1 MAVSSLILGII
12 GILLSFMLIGIIPGL
27 IGLILG
33 IIATVNNHKNGIAI
47 AGLTCSAISVLLFF
61 CVLFIALSS
70 PEKNAEDSA
79 AETQVTVTG
88 SEYIE
93 PEHTDTEPA
102 EEESVWANEYTPI
115 NDFRYHVDKE
125 YHTITLISYDRGPDE
140 DIHKILLSPVY
151 TLNGE
156 DYTLVSMGSDAC
168 FFGKTWIESVII
180 PEGVTYIEGNCF
192 NSCGVKDVYLP
203 STLEEIPESLFSY
216 LGDEYKVY
224 CNSVI
229 DLPADRDTN
238 DYELRTYGTSGAEEL
253 GESFAGA
260 INGIFKGLGEDIDNP
275 TVINIYFGGTDE
287 QWHNLT
293 DGYDTEESP
302 RYVPEDDDDSSDLY
316 DEGRE
321 AGEELKEKLEN
332 IDW

>member
-1 MAVSSLILGII
+1 MAVASLILGII
-12 GILLSFMLIGIIPGL
+12 GIVLSFVFIGILPGI
-27 IGLILG
+27 IGLIFG
-33 IIATVNNHKNGIAI
+33 IIASVKDSKNGIAI
-47 AGLTCSAISVLLFF
+47 AGLICSSTSVLLF
-61 CVLFIALSS
+61 CILLFIALTSPTKSS
-70 PEKNAEDSA
+70 DDLSVASQA
-79 AETQVTVTG
+79 TVTG

-93 PEHTDTEPA
+93 PESADPEPI
-102 EEESVWANEYTPI
+102 EKESVWANEFTPI
-115 NDFRYHVDKE
+115 NDFRYHIDE
-125 YHTITLISYDRGPDE
+125 ENHTITLISYDKGPDE

-156 DYTLVSMGSDAC
+156 DYNLVSMGSDAC

-216 LGDEYKVY
+216 LGDKYQVY

-238 DYELRTYGTSGAEEL
+238 DYELRAYGASGAEEL

-260 INGIFKGLGEDIDNP
+260 INGFFKGLGEDVDNP

-293 DGYDTEESP
+293 GGYNAEEKTI
-302 RYVPEDDDDSSDLY
+302 DDPGDSDNLY

-332 IDW
+332 ID

>member
-1 MAVSSLILGII
+1 MAVASLVLGIV
-12 GILLSFMLIGIIPGL
+12 GIVLSFVFIGIIPGI

-33 IIATVNNHKNGIAI
+33 IIATVNDRKNGIAI
-47 AGLTCSAISVLLFF
+47 AGLTCSFISVLIFF
-61 CVLFIALSS
+61 CALLSS
-70 PEKNAEDSA
+70 ITSIKNKQENSSA
-79 AETQVTVTG
+79 VAQVTVTG
-88 SEYIE
+88 SEYVAPEPTDSEPIE
-93 PEHTDTEPA
+93 K
-102 EEESVWANEYTPI
+102 ESVWANEYTPI
-115 NDFRYHVDKE
+115 NNFRYHIDE
-125 YHTITLISYDRGPDE
+125 ENRTITLISYDKGPDD

-151 TLNGE
+151 TLNSE

-192 NSCGVKDVYLP
+192 NSCGVKDIYLP
-203 STLEEIPESLFSY
+203 STLEAIPESLFSY

-229 DLPADRDTN
+229 DLPADRDSN
-238 DYELRTYGTSGAEEL
+238 DYELRTYGASGAEEL

-260 INGIFKGLGEDIDNP
+260 INGLVMGLGEDIDNP
-275 TVINIYFGGTDE
+275 TVVNIYFGGTDD

-293 DGYDTEESP
+293 DGYDTEERSIDD
-302 RYVPEDDDDSSDLY
+302 PENADDSSDLY
-316 DEGRE
+316 DKGKE
-321 AGEELKEKLEN
+321 AGDAISEKLGN

>member
-1 MAVSSLILGII
+1 MAIASLILGII
-12 GILLSFMLIGIIPGL
+12 GIVLSFVLIGIIPG
-27 IGLILG
+27 IVGLILG
-33 IIATVNNHKNGIAI
+33 IISTANNSKNGIAI
-47 AGLTCSAISVLLFF
+47 SGLTCSSISVLIFF
-61 CVLFIALSS
+61 CVLFSS
-70 PEKNAEDSA
+70 LTTIKNKQESSDA
-79 AETQVTVTG
+79 ATQVTVTG
-88 SEYIE
+88 SEYVK
-93 PEHTDTEPA
+93 PEHTAPEPI
-102 EEESVWANEYTPI
+102 EKESVWANEYTPI
-115 NDFRYHVDKE
+115 NDFRYHIDQE
-125 YHTITLISYDRGPDE
+125 NHTITLIRYDREPDE

-156 DYTLVSMGSDAC
+156 DYTLISMGSDAC
-168 FFGKTWIESVII
+168 FFGKTWIKSVII
-180 PEGVTYIEGNCF
+180 PEGVTYIEGSCF

-203 STLEEIPESLFSY
+203 STLESIPESLFSY

-238 DYELRTYGTSGAEEL
+238 NYELRTYGASGAEEL

-260 INGIFKGLGEDIDNP
+260 INGIFNGLGEDVDNP

-293 DGYDTEESP
+293 GGYNAEEKTI
-302 RYVPEDDDDSSDLY
+302 DDPDASDDFY
-316 DEGRE
+316 DEGRKS
-321 AGEELKEKLEN
+321 GEELKEKLEN